1 MKRPVFPGPFRRGLR
16 RLGAAGLAAG
26 TLWAVV
32 VTAGSDSASAA
43 WAALRAA
50 SPLAA
55 LKWELGD
62 LWADDDLSPAAVMTL
77 GESPLLLSARAA
89 VAELWST
96 ERTEE
101 SGADGREETVTEPVE
116 ETPLETTGETDNGV
130 PARTLV
136 PTDPSGYTVCGRS
149 YISNSTDHALTVTE
163 LSEPFDARL
172 ADGEPQILILHT
184 HGSEAYT
191 PPPGTDIVWSGNYR
205 TTDSRYNV
213 VGVGDEMAEVFTAAG
228 ISVLHDRTLYDYS
241 SYNDAYNNALA
252 AIETY
257 LAEYPSIRFILDVHR
272 DAIGD
277 AEGNQYKVI
286 SEIDGVGT
294 SAQMTL
300 VMGSDGSGLAHE
312 HWMENLKLAVA
323 LQDNILQS
331 YPTLMRPILL
341 RNSRYNQHATTGS
354 LLVEVGTAGNAPEE
368 AELAAR
374 LFGLEI
380 LAPDIHTI
388 KNNCT
393 RFMILRPDH
402 QPIDEKADKA
412 SLCLMTDHRQGSLLQ
427 VLRAME
433 DSSINMTKLQS
444 SPIPSEPWHYMF
456 HIDMEFASMDDY
468 NEVIER
474 MRRASR
480 ELHVYGVYRRGE
492 HS

>member
-1 MKRPVFPGPFRRGLR
+1 M
-16 RLGAAGLAAG
+16 GAG
-26 TLWAVV
+26 
-32 VTAGSDSASAA
+32 
-43 WAALRAA
+43 
-50 SPLAA
+50 
-55 LKWELGD
+55 GD

-354 LLVEVGTAGNAPEE
+354 LLVEVGAAGNSPEE
-368 AELAAR
+368 AALAGR
-374 LFGLEI
+374 LFAQQMADYL
-380 LAPDIHTI
+380 
-388 KNNCT
+388 
-393 RFMILRPDH
+393 
-402 QPIDEKADKA
+402 IDLGK
-412 SLCLMTDHRQGSLLQ
+412 
-427 VLRAME
+427 
-433 DSSINMTKLQS
+433 
-444 SPIPSEPWHYMF
+444 
-456 HIDMEFASMDDY
+456 
-468 NEVIER
+468 
-474 MRRASR
+474 
-480 ELHVYGVYRRGE
+480 
-492 HS
+492 